1 MDIALNI
8 EVARLMTRSKVRR
21 NKMIGMKTEEEI
33 AVMTLAIT
41 TMTIKRHENK
51 KEIDEATTTIT

>member
-1 MDIALNI
+1 MAK
-8 EVARLMTRSKVRR
+8 LMTCSKVRR
-21 NKMIGMKTEEEI
+21 NKTAMIGMKTEEEI
-33 AVMTLAIT
+33 AMMTLAIT